1 MDTQYDLNT
10 SWENEFIRTTQGQ
23 VTYSPEPMNNVRAHI
38 LYINPDNKV
47 QHSVSKIIPLDII
60 NDSTGSILSE
70 SSLMHFIHSNREFK
84 QKRYKCDGIS
94 HYCLTIDPIPLF
106 NRVLTPEFSIDSK
119 PYFKSFDIPRTI
131 TFPPSL
137 FVFHSLN
144 GIWIIFRELILIEEP
159 KKLVSII
166 KKKTSDSSQKPKKTK
181 RVRIS
186 NDLPSMSKT
195 RKRL

>member
-1 MDTQYDLNT
+1 MDTQFELNT

-23 VTYSPEPMNNVRAHI
+23 VTYSPEPMNNIRAHI
-38 LYINPDNKV
+38 LYINPENKI
-47 QHSVSKIIPLDII
+47 QYSISKDVPLEIID
-60 NDSTGSILSE
+60 DTTGSQLSE
-70 SSLMHFIHSNREFK
+70 SSLMQFIQSNREYK

-94 HYCLTIDPIPLF
+94 HYCLTIDPNPLF
-106 NRVLTPEFSIDSK
+106 NQILTPEFSIDSK
-119 PYFKSFDIPRTI
+119 PYFTSFDIPRTI

-144 GIWIIFRELILIEEP
+144 GIWIIFRELILIQEP
-159 KKLVSII
+159 PKIISII
-166 KKKTSDSSQKPKKTK
+166 KKQSSDSSQKPKKTK